1 MNKDRYNGPER
12 RKSKRLRVDFIVV
25 YRVRRPIR
33 LFMVIKNKEV
43 SALMTDLS
51 EGGMAIL
58 TDYDIPVSTTLL
70 IKFTLINPPATENE
84 RVRMMEITGEVRYN
98 TYLGNNE
105 HRLGICF
112 THISKED
119 RTAIVNFIK
128 TVSDQQQG
136 S

>member
-1 MNKDRYNGPER
+1 MYKDKYGGPDR
-12 RKSKRLRVDFIVV
+12 RRSQRMRVDFIVV
-25 YRVRRPIR
+25 YRIRRPIR

-43 SALMTDLS
+43 SALMADLS

-58 TDYDIPVSTTLL
+58 TSYDIPISTTLL
-70 IKFTLINPPATENE
+70 IKFTLINPPATEYE
-84 RVRMMEITGEVRYN
+84 RLRMMEIAGEVRYN

-119 RTAIVNFIK
+119 RAAIVNFIK
-128 TVSDQQQG
+128 TAIDQKQG
-136 S
+136 